1 MRSHS
6 LLVEVSMTGK
16 LWYLQP
22 ADWTDYVLPSSWW
35 DVLIGLGVFA
45 VSFVVSLAT
54 VVWVVL
60 KLPADYFR
68 DPPEHN
74 RPGTS
79 AGSFPTRIVIAL
91 VRNLLGLLLVVVGV
105 ILSLPGVPGQGLLTI
120 ILGLMLMQ
128 FPGKRYL
135 EKRFLAQPRILE
147 MLNRI
152 RRRYG
157 RDPFLPP
164 E

>member
-1 MRSHS
+1 MRRHS
-6 LLVEVSMTGK
+6 LLANVAVNGK
-16 LWYLQP
+16 LPHVHP
-22 ADWTDYVLPSSWW
+22 ADWTDYVLPGSWW
-35 DVLIGLGVFA
+35 DVLIGLVVFA

-54 VVWVVL
+54 VVWVIL

-68 DPPEHN
+68 DSPKHN
-74 RPGTS
+74 QPGTS
-79 AGSFPTRIVIAL
+79 ASNFPTRIVIAL
-91 VRNLLGLLLVVVGV
+91 VRNLLGLFLVVVGV
-105 ILSLPGVPGQGLLTI
+105 ILSLPGIPGQGVLTI

-135 EKRFLAQPRILE
+135 EKRLLAQPRILE

>member
-1 MRSHS
+1 
-6 LLVEVSMTGK
+6 MTGK
-16 LWYLQP
+16 LRYVQP
-22 ADWTDYVLPSSWW
+22 ADWTNYVLPGSWW

-45 VSFVVSLAT
+45 VSFIVSLAT

-74 RPGTS
+74 QQGTS
-79 AGSFPTRIVIAL
+79 ASNLPTRIMIAL
-91 VRNLLGLLLVVVGV
+91 VRNLLGLLLVVAGV
-105 ILSLPGVPGQGLLTI
+105 ILSLPGVPGQGILTI

-135 EKRFLAQPRILE
+135 EKRFLAQPRVLAI
-147 MLNRI
+147 LNRI

-157 RDPFLPP
+157 RDSFLPP
-164 E
+164 D